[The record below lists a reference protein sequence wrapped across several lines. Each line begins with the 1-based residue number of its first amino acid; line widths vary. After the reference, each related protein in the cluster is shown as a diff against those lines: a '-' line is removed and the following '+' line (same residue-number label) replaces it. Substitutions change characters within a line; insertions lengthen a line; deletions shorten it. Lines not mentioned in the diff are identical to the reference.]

1 MKRFTINKKEYNAK
15 PFDFNLICD
24 LEDMGVSVADIA
36 RKPIATV
43 RAYFALCVNG
53 GKEVAGKELEEH
65 LKNGGSLE
73 DIMSV
78 MSAEMDESDFFRSLA
93 KNAEEE
99 ASKSQSKKK

>member
-1 MKRFTINKKEYNAK
+1 MRRFTVNKKEYNAR

-24 LEDMGVSVADIA
+24 LEDLGVSVTEIA
-36 RKPIATV
+36 KKPIATV

-53 GKEVAGKELEEH
+53 GKEVAGKELEAH

-78 MSAEMDESDFFRSLA
+78 MSVEMDESDFFRSLA
-93 KNAEEE
+93 KNAEAET
-99 ASKSQSKKK
+99 AKA